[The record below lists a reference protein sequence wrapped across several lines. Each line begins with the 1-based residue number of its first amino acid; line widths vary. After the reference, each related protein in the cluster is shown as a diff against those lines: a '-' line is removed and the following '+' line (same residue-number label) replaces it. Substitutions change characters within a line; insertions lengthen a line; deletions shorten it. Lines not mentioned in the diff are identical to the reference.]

1 LRGERGTPSREEA
14 DPAITRRSATW
25 ISLTAV
31 VSFVTALLLMAFG
44 GDLSESAIAGPSYF
58 SSSALGHRALGQF
71 LEESGLTVRVRRSRR
86 VLRGSSGDAVFL
98 LEPGTAEAAGQG
110 DYLKALTALRS
121 SVPLILVLPK
131 WKGEPLETRDGL
143 WVERVSLLDEGVVG
157 SVLEK
162 LAPESGVRA
171 GLTRTISHSPQGYP
185 CETAWGE
192 TLEAELIA
200 PQFLEPSPDL
210 EPIVSTPAGVLAGRL
225 RNGPSD
231 SRTLY
236 VIADP
241 DLLNNHGLA
250 RRDNA
255 AIVLRLLE
263 KSLAARAVTFDEVIH
278 GLGRETPFLAETL
291 RFPLNLIVLHGLLLF
306 SLILWAAGSSFGKP
320 LPIPPRL
327 MAGRRGLIENTAQLL
342 GCRGHVRESAA
353 RYFEEVLE
361 DVARHYQEARELSR
375 EKMLAEVQRL
385 SDSRGRSVDLASLRE
400 SLKPSR
406 QSRRSLEAKSVE
418 IAQVLHRWRQEMI
431 DVR

>member
-14 DPAITRRSATW
+14 EPAITRRSATW
-25 ISLTAV
+25 ISLIAV

-86 VLRGSSGDAVFL
+86 VLRGSPDDAVFL
-98 LEPGTAEAAGQG
+98 LEPGTGGAAGQG
-110 DYLKALTALRS
+110 DYLKELTALRS
-121 SVPLILVLPK
+121 SVPLVLVLPK

-162 LAPESGVRA
+162 LAPESEVRA
-171 GLTRTISHSPQGYP
+171 TFTRTNSHSPRGYP

-210 EPIVSTPAGVLAGRL
+210 EPIVSTPEGVLAGRL
-225 RNGPSD
+225 RSI
-231 SRTLY
+231 SSWALY

-241 DLLNNHGLA
+241 DLLNNHGLV

-278 GLGRETPFLAETL
+278 GLGRETHFLAETL

-320 LPIPPRL
+320 LPVPPRL

-375 EKMLAEVQRL
+375 EKMLVEVQRL
-385 SDSRGRSVDLASLRE
+385 SDSRGRRVDLASLRE